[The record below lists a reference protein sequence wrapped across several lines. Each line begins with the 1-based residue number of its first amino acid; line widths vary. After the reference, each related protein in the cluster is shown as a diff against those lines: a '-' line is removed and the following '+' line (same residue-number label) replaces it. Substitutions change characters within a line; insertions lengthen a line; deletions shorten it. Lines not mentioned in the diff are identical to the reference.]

1 MKLFKPKARLSDV
14 CQQFYDKQILHPT
27 IPGTNIDLPS
37 VYFEG
42 VSGSI
47 IEVDQAFS
55 RVQPAQFVEEMV
67 AIYFEVFG
75 LAWLHEVGE
84 KYTAT
89 QSAYT
94 KNYLERKNRLDIW
107 ETMGEYN
114 QAIARSV
121 NYGVDRD
128 TPEGKMFV
136 ALGDKEKVD
145 KFKLWMDQGIDAK
158 CVARAANRLG
168 TEKAWADN
176 RTRSAL
182 IFTLCTRVGYDPM
195 EFNDDAR
202 FRLEATIF
210 GLYKGAK
217 EFLSEFRVTH

>member
-1 MKLFKPKARLSDV
+1 MKLFKPKARLSDI
-14 CQQFYDKQILHPT
+14 CQKFYDTAILHPT
-27 IPGTNIDLPS
+27 IPGINIDVTS
-37 VYFEG
+37 DYFEG
-42 VSGSI
+42 VRGSI

-55 RVQPAQFVEEMV
+55 RVQPAQFAEEMM
-67 AIYFEVFG
+67 AIWFEVFG

-94 KNYLERKNRLDIW
+94 KNYLQRENRLDIW
-107 ETMGEYN
+107 ERLEEYN
-114 QAIARSV
+114 QAISRSGA
-121 NYGVDRD
+121 YGISKD
-128 TPEGKMFV
+128 TQEGKLTL
-136 ALGDKEKVD
+136 ALRDKEKVD
-145 KFKLWMDQGIDAK
+145 KFKLWMDQGIDPK

-182 IFTLCTRVGYDPM
+182 IFTLCTRIGYDPM
-195 EFNDDAR
+195 ELHDDAR

-210 GLYKGAK
+210 GLYNGAK
-217 EFLSEFRVTH
+217 EFLSEVRVTL

>member
-1 MKLFKPKARLSDV
+1 MMKLFQPKSRLSDI
-14 CQQFYDKQILHPT
+14 CQKFYDTVILHPT
-27 IPGTNIDLPS
+27 IPGTDIDLPS

-42 VSGSI
+42 TRGSI

-84 KYTAT
+84 KYAAT

-107 ETMGEYN
+107 EKMEHYN
-114 QAIARSV
+114 QAISRSGT
-121 NYGVDRD
+121 YGVDRD
-128 TPEGKMFV
+128 TPEGKLTL
-136 ALGDKEKVD
+136 ALRDKEKVE
-145 KFKLWMDQGIDAK
+145 KFSLWMDQGIDPK
-158 CVARAANRLG
+158 CVARAANRLD

-182 IFTLCTRVGYDPM
+182 IFTLCNRIGYDPM
-195 EFNDDAR
+195 ELNEEAKFV
-202 FRLEATIF
+202 LEATIF

-217 EFLSEFRVTH
+217 